1 MRAASTPKALLAKPI
16 LPRSVGLTRFGDQ
29 LDGIWH
35 LTRKAT
41 FECRI
46 SDTRIRFFSLTC
58 ALRPFLFSLSKMN
71 KAALK
76 AVLGRRD
83 WFAQLDSEFADGILE
98 LGRIRF

>member
-1 MRAASTPKALLAKPI
+1 VSE
-16 LPRSVGLTRFGDQ
+16 Q
-29 LDGIWH
+29 LDGAWH
-35 LTRKAT
+35 LTRKET

-46 SDTRIRFFSLTC
+46 SDTRIRFFLTC
-58 ALRPFLFSLSKMN
+58 VLLPFLFPLSKMN

-98 LGRIRF
+98 LGSIRF